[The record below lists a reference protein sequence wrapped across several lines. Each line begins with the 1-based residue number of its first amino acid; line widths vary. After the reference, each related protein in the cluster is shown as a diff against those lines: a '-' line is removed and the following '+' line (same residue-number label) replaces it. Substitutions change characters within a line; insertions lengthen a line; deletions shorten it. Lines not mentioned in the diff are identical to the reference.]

1 MVAFVNL
8 DKDKQVELFMEIN
21 ENQKAVSK
29 NLQNTLNAVCCG
41 RLRIKIS
48 KGRHFR
54 LNIAQRL
61 GEFIIIS
68 IFNRVIIGENETSA
82 YCCLTID
89 TIGKCVKINTF
100 LTRFGK
106 DNHEIEAGTFD
117 RGSNDVT
124 RGVLLPF
131 LMEAFQ
137 YFKNELPEEWELGD
151 ANSGVL
157 TINNTIHALL
167 RILNDIIDFLIERD
181 KINP

>member
-1 MVAFVNL
+1 
-8 DKDKQVELFMEIN
+8 ME
-21 ENQKAVSK
+21 
-29 NLQNTLNAVCCG
+29 NA
-41 RLRIKIS
+41 LKS
-48 KGRHFR
+48 TH
-54 LNIAQRL
+54 
-61 GEFIIIS
+61 
-68 IFNRVIIGENETSA
+68 
-82 YCCLTID
+82 
-89 TIGKCVKINTF
+89 F

-181 KINP
+181 KINPKIMDTRVLLEKVEPYLAPLVSYFGSINETRGKESVKIMVVEAKREFGVLSSQLLTRHNQNLNQMALERGFAIIQSNSMQSPIR